1 MVVSMTDSRPSA
13 KRAAARA
20 AADDLV
26 GGLRLGLGTGST
38 VRFLLERLAERMR
51 SEGLSWT
58 AVATSDATAGLARHL
73 GLAVVDLDSVDRLD
87 VAIDGA
93 DEVDPRL
100 QLIKGGGGALTREK
114 IVAAAASRF
123 VVIVDDT
130 KLVDRLGATFR
141 LPIEVLAF
149 GWRHTRS
156 LVDKLGLASTLRVDA
171 HGIAMVTDN
180 GNYVLDAELGAVA
193 DLRSLERAL
202 DSIPGVVECGL
213 FLDMTHEVIV
223 GHADG
228 RTHRLLPPS

>member
-1 MVVSMTDSRPSA
+1 MTDSREIG

-51 SEGLSWT
+51 SEGVAWT
-58 AVATSDATAGLARHL
+58 AVATSEATAELAMRL
-73 GLAVVDLDSVDRLD
+73 GLAVVELDSVDRLD

-100 QLIKGGGGALTREK
+100 DLIKGGGGALTREK
-114 IVAAAASRF
+114 IVAAAANRF
-123 VVIVDDT
+123 VVIVDDS

-141 LPIEVLAF
+141 LPIEVLRF

-156 LVDKLGLASTLRVDA
+156 LIENLGLPSALRVNA
-171 HGIAMVTDN
+171 SGTVTVTDN
-180 GNYVLDAELGAVA
+180 GNYLLDAELGPNS
-193 DLRSLERAL
+193 DLGSLERAL

-213 FLDMTHEVIV
+213 FVGMAHEIIV
-223 GHADG
+223 GSAIG
-228 RTHRLLPPS
+228 RIHRLLRD